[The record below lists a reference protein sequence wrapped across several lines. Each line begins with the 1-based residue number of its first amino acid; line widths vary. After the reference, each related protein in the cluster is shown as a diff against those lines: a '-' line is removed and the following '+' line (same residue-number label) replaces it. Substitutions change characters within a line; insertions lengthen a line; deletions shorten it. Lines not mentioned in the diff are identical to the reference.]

1 MKKIKI
7 DNIEVSSKL
16 DGLINN
22 AIKEGYRDYSN
33 NKTKKKAH
41 KRNILVA
48 GMVVALTVTL
58 FGTNVGAEVLTKVLV
73 ITGIDD
79 ISSFFGIAKSLDEY
93 KTVVNKS
100 VTDNGITVKLNEVIL
115 DGSEIIVSYSES
127 ADKKLGESIR
137 PVHIKGNIYINGKK
151 ANEEN
156 INNFHS
162 KVIDVYSTQEVITYD
177 LENIDLSGSLDI
189 KIECQSIELEN
200 GSEKKGKWNF
210 EFKADGNEL
219 KADTREIELNNR
231 FTIEDGTEY
240 TLKKYTDNS
249 LGQKIYASISNF
261 KTSKKYNLILLIGTD
276 DLGNKVEFYS
286 LNSDEDHALFKIQR
300 HGLNNLNENA
310 KILTLTPY
318 DVELQKGGG
327 KSELKQV
334 GEAFTIDLSQ
344 LK

>member
-7 DNIEVSSKL
+7 DSIEVSSKL

-22 AIKEGYRDYSN
+22 AVKEGYRDYNSN
-33 NKTKKKAH
+33 RTKKKAH
-41 KRNILVA
+41 KRNIIVA

-58 FGTNVGAEVLTKVLV
+58 FGTNTGVEALTKVLV

-93 KTVVNKS
+93 KTIVNKS

-127 ADKKLGESIR
+127 ADKKSSERIR

-151 ANEEN
+151 INEEN
-156 INNFHS
+156 INDVNS
-162 KVIDVYSTQEVITYD
+162 KVIDVYSTQEVINYD
-177 LENIDLSGSLDI
+177 LENINLSGSLNI

-200 GSEKKGKWNF
+200 GAEKKGEWNF

-219 KADTREIELNNR
+219 KADTREIALNNR

-240 TLKKYTDNS
+240 TLERYTDNS

-261 KTSKKYNLILLIGTD
+261 KTNKKYMVELIGTD
-276 DLGNKVEFYS
+276 DLGNKVRFYS
-286 LNSDEDHALFKIQR
+286 FNSDEDHALFKIQR
-300 HGLNNLNENA
+300 HELNNLNENA
-310 KILTLTPY
+310 KTLTLTPY
-318 DVELQKGGG
+318 DTELQNGDG
-327 KSELKQV
+327 KFELKQV

>member
-1 MKKIKI
+1 MKKINI

-22 AIKEGYRDYSN
+22 AVKEGYRDYNS

-41 KRNILVA
+41 KRNIMAA
-48 GMVVALTVTL
+48 GMVVALTVIL
-58 FGTNVGAEVLTKVLV
+58 FGTNVGVEALTKVLV

-93 KTVVNKS
+93 KTIVNKS

-127 ADKKLGESIR
+127 ADKKSGESIR

-151 ANEEN
+151 VNEEN
-156 INNFHS
+156 INNFNS

-177 LENIDLSGSLDI
+177 LKNINLNGSLDI
-189 KIECQSIELEN
+189 KIECQSMELEN
-200 GSEKKGKWNF
+200 KTEKKGEWNF

-219 KADTREIELNNR
+219 KADTREIALNNR
-231 FTIEDGTEY
+231 FTIENGTEY
-240 TLKKYTDNS
+240 TLERYTDNS
-249 LGQKIYASISNF
+249 LGQKIYASISNS
-261 KTSKKYNLILLIGTD
+261 KTNKKYMVELIGTD
-276 DLGNKVEFYS
+276 DLGNKVRFYS
-286 LNSDEDHALFKIQR
+286 FNNDEDHELFKIQR
-300 HGLNNLNENA
+300 HEFNNLNENA

-318 DVELQKGGG
+318 DAELQNSDG
-327 KSELKQV
+327 KFELKQV